1 MPKTGRKDN
10 DSMELLSSHYKKSM
24 LLRAA
29 EDRWNS
35 LVLLATRLTVTALVT
50 VSSQVAYYSPGL
62 AQSSARL
69 SASPSSTNTPPAAS
83 ADAYILG
90 PGDRVRVEVF
100 KVAELSGDNQVLVDG
115 TVTLPRIGAVSVQGL
130 TLKEAAEAISSRY
143 ASILKYPIVN
153 LALLTPRPVQVGI
166 LGEVNRPG
174 AYTLSGGETGGLPTV
189 TRALQQAGGITQMAD
204 LRNIEIRRPR
214 QSGEQVIKVNLWDF
228 LQAGNASQDIPLR
241 AGDSIFVPTINTTNL
256 AESIQIAS
264 ANFSADRS
272 QALNIAVVGEVYRPG
287 PHTVTASARTGAAGE
302 TGQAGG
308 TGGIET
314 PPTITRAI
322 QIAGGIK
329 PQANIR
335 QIQVRRLAK
344 NGSEQTISID
354 LWKLLKEGD
363 VSQDLFL
370 QDRDTIVVPTATE
383 ISPTESIQVA
393 AASFSPDSIRVN
405 IVGEVKNPGLVRIPP
420 NTPLNQ
426 AVLTAGGFTIRARKS
441 SVDLIRLNPNGTITK
456 RKIAINF
463 DNELNEKTNPPLY
476 NDDIVIVNRSG
487 LTTFSD
493 NLSSILTPINGF
505 LSIFSIFRLLTG
517 Q

>member
-1 MPKTGRKDN
+1 M
-10 DSMELLSSHYKKSM
+10 S
-24 LLRAA
+24 LRASDGRFSHFA
-29 EDRWNS
+29 L
-35 LVLLATRLTVTALVT
+35 LVTRLTVSSLVT
-50 VSSQVAYYSPGL
+50 ASSQL
-62 AQSSARL
+62 AFYVPVIAQP
-69 SASPSSTNTPPAAS
+69 SASLATSTSSSNTPLTVLE
-83 ADAYILG
+83 DAYTLG

-100 KVAELSGDNQVLVDG
+100 KVAELSSDSQVLVDG
-115 TVTLPRIGAVSVQGL
+115 TINLARIGAVSVQGL
-130 TLKEAAEAISSRY
+130 TLKEAADVISSRY
-143 ASILKYPIVN
+143 ANLLKYPIVN
-153 LALLTPRPVQVGI
+153 LVLLTPRAVQVGI
-166 LGEVNRPG
+166 LGEINRPG
-174 AYTLSGGETGGLPTV
+174 AYTLSAGETGSLPTV

-204 LRNIEIRRPR
+204 LRNVEVRRSR
-214 QSGEQVIKVNLWDF
+214 QTGEQIIKVNLWDF
-228 LQAGNASQDIPLR
+228 LQTGAARQDITLR
-241 AGDSIFVPTINTTNL
+241 AGDSIFIPTISQTNL

-272 QALNIAVVGEVYRPG
+272 QALNVAVVGEVYRPG

-302 TGQAGG
+302 TGQAAG

-329 PQANIR
+329 PQADIR

-344 NGSEQTISID
+344 NGLEQTISID

-370 QDRDTIVVPTATE
+370 QDRDTIVVPTAPE
-383 ISPTESIQVA
+383 ISTTDSIQIA

-405 IVGEVKNPGLVRIPP
+405 IVGEVKSPGLVRIPP

-426 AVLTAGGFTIRARKS
+426 AVLTAGGFTIRARKK
-441 SVDLIRLNPNGTITK
+441 SVDLIRLNPNGTISK
-456 RKIAINF
+456 RKIDINF

-476 NDDIVIVNRSG
+476 NDDIIIVGRSG

-493 NLSSILTPINGF
+493 NLGSVLTPINGF